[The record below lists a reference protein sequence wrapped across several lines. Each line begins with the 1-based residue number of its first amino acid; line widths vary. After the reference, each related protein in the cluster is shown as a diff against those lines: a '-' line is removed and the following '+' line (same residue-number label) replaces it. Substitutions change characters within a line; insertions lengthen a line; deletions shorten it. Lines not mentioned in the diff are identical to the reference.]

1 MHNYLSMTPSPTST
15 HWTSNCAS
23 QSHLEIP
30 KGGGLQSMN
39 NRKVNKRKKKKEQ
52 VAYVMQYPLIEL
64 SNFIH
69 HTFEPIK

>member
-39 NRKVNKRKKKKEQ
+39 NRKVNKRKKKK
-52 VAYVMQYPLIEL
+52 
-64 SNFIH
+64 
-69 HTFEPIK
+69 

>member
-23 QSHLEIP
+23 QSRLEIP

-39 NRKVNKRKKKKEQ
+39 NRKVNKRKKKKKEQ
-52 VAYVMQYPLIEL
+52 VALCYAIPFDRAQQLH
-64 SNFIH
+64 SSHF
-69 HTFEPIK
+69 